1 MRIVGVSELTAYLK
15 ERLEGD
21 PFLANVW
28 VRGEVCNCH
37 YHSSGHVYFALREKG
52 ALLRAVM
59 FRSRAGRHSFRLQN
73 GLAVVARGAIG
84 LYERDGQYQLYVEEV
99 EPEGVGAYY
108 AALEQL
114 KARLQAE
121 GLFDE
126 RRKRPLPALPLRIG
140 LVTSPVGAAV
150 RDVITIAAKR
160 WPLAEIVL
168 APVSVQGDSA
178 PYEIARGIRML
189 NGVDGIDVIVVGRGG
204 GAPEELWAFNTEM
217 VARAI
222 FHSRVPV
229 VSAVGHEKDVTI
241 ADLVADRRAATPS
254 AAAELLCPDR
264 MDVARYLTGLAHR
277 LARAVNARLDRGQ
290 HRLSA
295 LLRSRALARPVETVC
310 GQRHRAV
317 DLLAVRLRRG
327 AEAVIS
333 RRSADLGQ
341 AAARLDPLS
350 PLATLARGY
359 SICRREADGA
369 ILRDAAMV
377 GVGEKVGVLLHSGR
391 LRCTVSAVETEQ
403 PVPGPGL

>member
-1 MRIVGVSELTAYLK
+1 VRIIGVSELTAYLK

-21 PFLANVW
+21 PFLANIW

-37 YHSSGHVYFALREKG
+37 YHPSGHVYFAIREKG
-52 ALLRAVM
+52 ALIRAVM
-59 FRSRAGRHSFRLQN
+59 FRSRAARQSFRLQD
-73 GLAVVARGAIG
+73 GLSVVARGAIG
-84 LYERDGQYQLYVEEV
+84 LYERDGQYRLYVEEAV
-99 EPEGVGAYY
+99 PDGVGAYY
-108 AALEQL
+108 AALEEL

-126 RRKRPLPALPLRIG
+126 QRKRPLPALPLRIG
-140 LVTSPVGAAV
+140 LVTSPAGAAV
-150 RDVITIAAKR
+150 RDVITVAAKR

-168 APVSVQGDSA
+168 APVSVQGDTA
-178 PYEIARGIRML
+178 PYEIARGIREL
-189 NGVDGIDVIVVGRGG
+189 NKEDGIEVIIVGRGG
-204 GAPEELWAFNTEM
+204 GAPEELWAFNTEV

-222 FHSRVPV
+222 FHSAVPV

-254 AAAELLCPDR
+254 AAAELVCPDR
-264 MDVARYLTGLAHR
+264 VEIARYLTGLRHR
-277 LARAVNARLDRGQ
+277 LARAVGAHLNRGR

-295 LLRSRALARPVETVC
+295 TLRSRALARPVETVY

-317 DLLAVRLRRG
+317 ELLAVRLRRSVEG
-327 AEAVIS
+327 VIS
-333 RRSADLGQ
+333 RRNADLGR
-341 AAARLDPLS
+341 AAARLDALS

-377 GVGEKVGVLLHSGR
+377 AAGDNVAVQLRYGR
-391 LRCTVSAVETEQ
+391 LRCKVTEVESEQLSA
-403 PVPGPGL
+403 GR